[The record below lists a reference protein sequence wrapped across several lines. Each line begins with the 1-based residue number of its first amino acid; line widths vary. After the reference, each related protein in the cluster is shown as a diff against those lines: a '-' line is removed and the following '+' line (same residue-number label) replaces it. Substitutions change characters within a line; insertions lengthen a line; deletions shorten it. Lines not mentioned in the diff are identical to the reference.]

1 MQPYRNIKKG
11 QRCDL
16 LGPPHPSDRLGF
28 CQHLGNFP
36 QAFTQLALTSTA
48 TYLDRVLSG
57 KDDSVWRWH
66 LSIKI
71 VPCSGRVVLRA
82 LQNTQLSRE
91 SRSSSK
97 PPRLQEMANPVKDHT
112 FPIPRVRLS
121 PTPSLVSIASSG
133 SLEMGAAGIGHSRP
147 DSNFLHIVITGT
159 HLHGL
164 TSRKI

>member
-1 MQPYRNIKKG
+1 MQPYRNIRKG

-28 CQHLGNFP
+28 CQHLENFP
-36 QAFTQLALTSTA
+36 QAFTQLALISTA

-57 KDDSVWRWH
+57 KDDLVWRWH

-91 SRSSSK
+91 SRFSSK

-112 FPIPRVRLS
+112 LPIPSFVCAQPLKNDHAFYKNHKPESPSELIEYDFETAGRLQ
-121 PTPSLVSIASSG
+121 
-133 SLEMGAAGIGHSRP
+133 
-147 DSNFLHIVITGT
+147 
-159 HLHGL
+159 
-164 TSRKI
+164 